1 MDSEFLE
8 HIQRMKLTVDEEQ
21 AITVRP
27 VRRHEILEEYSLSLM
42 GQFLTTRSI
51 NPRTAKNLLRS
62 MWKLG
67 DNLKIVDVDNG
78 LLQFKFS
85 IESQLLWVWNNGPWC
100 FDNQLLAL
108 RRWEKGM
115 TARTVSFTHITSCD
129 CELILYVQYL
139 VVIFKIIYVIPV

>member
-8 HIQRMKLTVDEEQ
+8 RIQRMKLTVDEDE
-21 AITVRP
+21 AMTVRP
-27 VRRHEILEEYSLSLM
+27 AGRQEILEEYSLSLI

-51 NPRTAKNLLRS
+51 NLRAAKNLLRS

-67 DNLKIVDVDNG
+67 DDLKIVDVGDR

-85 IESQLLWVWNNGPWC
+85 MESQLSWVWNNGPWC
-100 FDNQLLAL
+100 FDDQILAL

-115 TARTVSFTHITSCD
+115 TARTVSFKHIP
-129 CELILYVQYL
+129 IWV
-139 VVIFKIIYVIPV
+139 